1 MKLDQPPLFGIGQSD
16 ANHVVLRS
24 PDGPIAH
31 IFVLEEDIVRVLLL
45 PDGSVHAPR
54 SWAICPGGEDV
65 PPEGRDRFDLSGF
78 SLPSFS
84 LQFNEPLVR
93 VETKAIRLTISLR
106 GFHCRW
112 EVKQG
117 EAWRHAAE
125 DRATQAYNFGWWDKA
140 VYHYLGRESDEMY
153 FGLGERAG
161 TANRAGQSY
170 QMKNI
175 DAMGYD
181 ARSTDPLYKHIPF
194 YLTWKTKHRLGFGLF
209 YDSLADCRFDMGRE
223 LDNYHGQY
231 RYFRAEAGD
240 LDLYF
245 IAGDAPMDVTR
256 RFTWLT
262 GRPAMM
268 PKWSLGYSGS
278 TMSYTDAP
286 DAQKQMSQFLRKCR
300 EHDILCDSFHLSSGY
315 TSIGPKRYVFN
326 WNRDKFPDPAAF
338 AKDYLD
344 HGVRLCANIKPC
356 LLRDHPRFQEA
367 ADKGLF
373 IRDSD
378 GSPALAQFWDETGAY
393 LDFTNPDTRAWW
405 RQRVTDSLLEFGIAA
420 TWNDNNEF
428 ELWSPRAKLASGQR
442 AFDCRPLHTL
452 LMIQA
457 SKHAQAAFAPDKRP
471 FLISRAGAVGMQR
484 YVQTWSGD
492 NYTSWDTL
500 KYNIRMGTGLALSG
514 ISNTGHDIGGFAGPK
529 PDAELLLRW
538 VQFGIFLPRFSI
550 HSWNDDRS
558 VNEPWMYPEIT
569 RTIAGLIKLRAK
581 LTPYLYHLL
590 WKSHSAYQP
599 MIRPTFLDF
608 PADPACLAE
617 NDEMMLGPDLLVAAV
632 VEQGQMERS
641 LHLPEGTGWY
651 DVWRGSH
658 HTGGQTITVPAP
670 LDEHPPLFAREGS
683 AIPLNL
689 AEQHFN
695 QPADERGFWIFPPQG
710 TGSFTADCFEDD
722 GESEE
727 YRQGVTASWRL
738 SVSADGDKIEIS
750 VAKAGPW
757 ERLTLLLPARE
768 KRAVALAGASLGSDE
783 IVEGWRRID
792 SIFLAG

>member
-1 MKLDQPPLFGIGQSD
+1 MKLDHPPPFGIGQSD
-16 ANHVVLRS
+16 GNHVVLRS
-24 PDGPIAH
+24 PEGPIAH
-31 IFVLEEDIVRVLLL
+31 IFVLEEDIVRILLL
-45 PDGSVHAPR
+45 PDGSVHAPK

-78 SLPSFS
+78 SLPNFS
-84 LQFNEPLVR
+84 LQFNEPQVR
-93 VETKAIRLTISLR
+93 IVTEKIRLTINLR

-117 EAWRHAAE
+117 ESWRLAAE
-125 DRATQAYNFGWWDKA
+125 DRPTQAYNFGWWDKA
-140 VYHYLGRESDEMY
+140 VYHYLRRESDEMY

-161 TANRAGQSY
+161 AANRAGQSY
-170 QMKNI
+170 QMKNL

-194 YLTWKTKHRLGFGLF
+194 YLTWKTTHRLAFGLF
-209 YDSLADCRFDMGRE
+209 YDTLADCRFDMGRE
-223 LDNYHGQY
+223 LDNYHGHY

-245 IAGDAPMDVTR
+245 IAGDAPMDITR

-262 GRPAMM
+262 GQPAMM

-286 DAQKQMSQFLRKCR
+286 NAQARMAEFLAKCE

-315 TSIGPKRYVFN
+315 TSIGPKRYVFH
-326 WNRDKFPDPAAF
+326 WNRDKFPDPHGF
-338 AKDYLD
+338 ARSYLD
-344 HGVRLCANIKPC
+344 KGVRLCANIKPC

-367 ADKGLF
+367 ADRGLF
-373 IRDSD
+373 IKESD
-378 GSPALAQFWDETGAY
+378 GTPALAQFWDESGAY
-393 LDFTNPDTRAWW
+393 LDFTNPATRAWW
-405 RQRVTDSLLEFGIAA
+405 KERVTEALLEFGIAA

-428 ELWSPRAKLASGQR
+428 ELWSARAKLASGQR
-442 AFDCRPLHTL
+442 ALDCRPLHTL

-457 SKHAQAAFAPDKRP
+457 SKQAQAEFAPDKRP

-514 ISNTGHDIGGFAGPK
+514 VSNTGHDIGGFSGPK

-569 RTIAGLIKLRAK
+569 RTVADLIKLRAR
-581 LTPYLYHLL
+581 LTPYLYDLL
-590 WKSHSAYQP
+590 WKSHADYQP

-608 PADPACLAE
+608 PGDPACWAE
-617 NDEMMLGPDLLVAAV
+617 NDEMMLGADLLVAAV
-632 VEQGQMERS
+632 VEPGRSERR
-641 LHLPEGTGWY
+641 LHLPAGTGWY
-651 DVWRGSH
+651 DVWRGTLH
-658 HTGGQTITVPAP
+658 QGGQDITVPAP
-670 LDEHPPLFAREGS
+670 LDDRPPLFARAGS
-683 AIPLNL
+683 AIALNL
-689 AEQHFN
+689 AEQHFGR
-695 QPADERGFWIFPPQG
+695 PADERGFWIFPPQG
-710 TGSFTADCFEDD
+710 EGRFTADCFEDD
-722 GESEE
+722 GESEG
-727 YRQGVTASWRL
+727 YRRSRHQSWRL
-738 SVSADGDKIEIS
+738 TVSAEANRIHIAIG
-750 VAKAGPW
+750 KAGPW
-757 ERLTLLLPARE
+757 QRLALLLPPGETRPVQLEGARI
-768 KRAVALAGASLGSDE
+768 GSDADRD
-783 IVEGWRRID
+783 GWRRLD
-792 SIFLAG
+792 LTP